1 MHRCF
6 PCGRQGP
13 DALLCFSGPLLWVNI
28 DQPKLTP
35 AVKQEWSNKYDVQC
49 RGGVE
54 VSLRLPPGSV
64 SGRMS
69 LHRPIKVLE
78 SKAMQVKVTTNF
90 HPAPTK
96 DRSHESERVYKSSKY
111 TDMMDLKLVLKG
123 CTATLPGDALAY
135 TAQAF
140 NNLVGATKHRYM
152 TIEAYLAAGGTN
164 RHAQRSAAWLKHC
177 VKMGKWNP
185 MHLYIDVE
193 IHAIDVLIPV
203 TMYPQNRKDSTE
215 EEAPFHAIR
224 LHTRDVHFEVISTE
238 LMDQS
243 LCVSPVTVEVPHKQ
257 LGHSRFTTA
266 QVPLPSPSL
275 QPTSGL
281 HTPHTYL
288 VF

>member
-111 TDMMDLKLVLKG
+111 TDMMDLKLVLKAMGGGEVYFCSRLFHIGGAPQG
-123 CTATLPGDALAY
+123 CFSIY
-135 TAQAF
+135 TCDLF
-140 NNLVGATKHRYM
+140 
-152 TIEAYLAAGGTN
+152 
-164 RHAQRSAAWLKHC
+164 SAAHPMPCLILHFCLSRTLGRKC
-177 VKMGKWNP
+177 SLSNAIKM
-185 MHLYIDVE
+185 
-193 IHAIDVLIPV
+193 A
-203 TMYPQNRKDSTE
+203 
-215 EEAPFHAIR
+215 
-224 LHTRDVHFEVISTE
+224 
-238 LMDQS
+238 
-243 LCVSPVTVEVPHKQ
+243 
-257 LGHSRFTTA
+257 LGLSR
-266 QVPLPSPSL
+266 P
-275 QPTSGL
+275 
-281 HTPHTYL
+281 
-288 VF
+288 